1 MATISKTFTNGSFT
15 ATLEYKE
22 NSTSTAN
29 NTSNITAT
37 LKVSS
42 NSYGSFYGYTTS
54 GTISINGTNYNVSTT
69 ANLGTSST
77 ITVGSKTVNVG
88 HNADGSK
95 SINIGF
101 SVSNGFA
108 GSASN
113 STSWTLTK
121 INRYAV
127 TNSASGSDIED
138 NFSVNYTKYVND
150 YKYKL
155 RVSIPGIKTE
165 ETIDY
170 NTSNQ
175 PFALSQA
182 TKDDL
187 YERFTTVNSFSLGF
201 RVETWNS
208 AGTSRLSEGNEKTI
222 TARITNANPT
232 FDVSYLDTNSVTTAI
247 TNDNQQIIR
256 NNSTLR
262 INVTNAAALKN
273 ASLSSAKVVL
283 NGVTYNGTFGS
294 GNSVTFD
301 IGTVNI
307 SENIIAEVSVT
318 DSRGNTTVKNLPI
331 TILDWQLPTA
341 IIILQRHNNFYSSTD
356 INVDADYSSLDDKN
370 AITIKV
376 RTKKVSDSTYGPYTT
391 LQDSITSVLNLDNNY
406 QWNVQILIQD
416 RVGATTYN
424 LTLDRGIPIVF
435 YDRVKRSVGIN
446 CFPQNNESL
455 EVLGGDILQI
465 LGMKTTTWSSSD
477 TYSIGDIVVY
487 NSKLYENLTGVNSG
501 VPSSDTTNW
510 QLTSILVE
518 D

>member
-1 MATISKTFTNGSFT
+1 MATISKTFSNGSFT
-15 ATLEYKE
+15 ATLEYRE

-54 GTISINGTNYNVSTT
+54 GTITINGTSYNVSTT

-88 HNADGSK
+88 HNTDGSK
-95 SINIGF
+95 TINIGF
-101 SVSNGFA
+101 SVNNGYA

-113 STSWTLTK
+113 STNWTLTK
-121 INRYAV
+121 INRQA
-127 TNSASGSDIED
+127 TITSAPNFNDED
-138 NFSVNYTKYVND
+138 NPTITYSNPLGNNVTSLQACISLTGSIDDIAYRDVPKTGTSYTFE
-150 YKYKL
+150 L
-155 RVSIPGIKTE
+155 TE
-165 ETIDY
+165 EER
-170 NTSNQ
+170 NV
-175 PFALSQA
+175 LRQA
-182 TKDDL
+182 TTGKTRTVKFYVKTVYSGITL
-187 YERFTTVNSFSLGF
+187 YNNVEKVFS
-201 RVETWNS
+201 
-208 AGTSRLSEGNEKTI
+208 I
-222 TARITNANPT
+222 INANPT

-247 TNDNQQIIR
+247 TNNNQQIIR

-262 INVTNAAALKN
+262 INLTNAAALKN

-283 NGVTYNGTFGS
+283 NGVTYNGTFKSGS
-294 GNSVTFD
+294 SVAFD

-307 SENIIAEVSVT
+307 SENIVAEVSVT
-318 DSRGNTTVKNLPI
+318 DSRGNTTVQNLSI

-341 IIILQRHNNFYSSTD
+341 IIILQRHNNFYSSTN

-370 AITIKV
+370 AITLKV
-376 RTKKVSDSTYGPYTT
+376 RTKKVSDSTYGIYTK
-391 LQDSITSVLNLDNNY
+391 LQDNVTSVLTLDNNY
-406 QWNVQILIQD
+406 QWNVQVLVQD
-416 RVGATTYN
+416 RIGSTTYN

-446 CFPQNNESL
+446 CFPQENESL

-477 TYSIGDIVVY
+477 TYSVGDIVVY
-487 NSKLYENLTGVNSG
+487 NSKLYENLTGANSG